1 MEISKMK
8 NITPQDKLLEKWSD
22 FIDPKKYKDIKSR
35 YDAIQIAYLLE
46 NTFTQNKAELMKQV
60 NSEKLLLEDGENG
73 VPINGM
79 QPSLLLPVMRRM
91 YPKIIMKEFVST
103 QTLATPNAVIHYLRK
118 IYKSSKNGIT
128 AGIEFT
134 GLPSIFDQYGGFN
147 PFFSSEL
154 IAPATIT
161 QGSIE
166 HEKEITLA
174 PGSVTFTDEK
184 RNTSTVSIEPT
195 DETNVRRIVLAV
207 TFKTADDDFYCGW
220 LIRGR
225 NAAGYAGG
233 IEWKYTFLP
242 AYKKLVTATSLAIP
256 SSSDF
261 SYSVSTGSI
270 TVAYGGTAYAQMIPG
285 WLDKDTGNSI
295 TGTTVGYYSL
305 DSRKF
310 PKIMPEMGIQIDTM
324 PITLNERSFRIR
336 YSPKEEKIFQDYL
349 NLNLSSE
356 LVNVISDEMAYEIDR
371 EIKMFIEQ
379 IIIEDLR
386 EYVDVSEICRFS
398 FTGYGA
404 NVTATLPNGSFY
416 DPMAYLYLRIE
427 LMAAKMERM
436 NKMGRPNKLLVSPAI
451 SAFLNTLSTYKLF
464 SDEVSHP
471 AGGIYKSGTI
481 ANKYDVYVDPQAQD
495 DTIILAYNYE
505 ASPFGAGI
513 VFAPYFSYL
522 SPEIYD
528 GDTAD
533 KTRLLIMDYGLE
545 KVPFGEFLYGALHV
559 SGIPGI
565 SGISGIPSGGGTGGS
580 AGG

>member
-46 NTFTQNKAELMKQV
+46 NTFTQNKTELMKQV

-161 QGSIE
+161 QGGTG

-174 PGSVTFTDEK
+174 PGSVTFTNEK
-184 RNTSTVSIEPT
+184 QYTSTVSIEPT

-270 TVAYGGTAYAQMIPG
+270 IVAYGGTAYAEMIPG

-310 PKIMPEMGIQIDTM
+310 PRIMPEMGIQIDTM

-386 EYVDVSEICRFS
+386 EYVDVS
-398 FTGYGA
+398 GY
-404 NVTATLPNGSFY
+404 NVTTTHGSFY

-495 DTIILAYNYE
+495 DTILLAYNYE

-528 GDTAD
+528 GDTAN

-559 SGIPGI
+559 SGI
-565 SGISGIPSGGGTGGS
+565 SGIPSGGGTGGS
-580 AGG
+580 EG